1 MPPQGYGASQG
12 SDGDY
17 QWTTYE
23 QYGSGGADLRPPF
36 HQFTPM
42 AAPEVT
48 AWGLQQQQQPQWYD
62 PYGSCG
68 WYTPAGFNED
78 PYSPPSPATAFAQVL
93 GEDGCL
99 LPLLQQAAGVHR
111 DVFNGG

>member
-1 MPPQGYGASQG
+1 MPPQGFGGSQG

-17 QWTTYE
+17 QWPVYE
-23 QYGSGGADLRPPF
+23 QYGSGGAELRPPF
-36 HQFTPM
+36 QHYSPM
-42 AAPEVT
+42 AASEAT

-78 PYSPPSPATAFAQVL
+78 PYSPTTTSLAS
-93 GEDGCL
+93 
-99 LPLLQQAAGVHR
+99 
-111 DVFNGG
+111 